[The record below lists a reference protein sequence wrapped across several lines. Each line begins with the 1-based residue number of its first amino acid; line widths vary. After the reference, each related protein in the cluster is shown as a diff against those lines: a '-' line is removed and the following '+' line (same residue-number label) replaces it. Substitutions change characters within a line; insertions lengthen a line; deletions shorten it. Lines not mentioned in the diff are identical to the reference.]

1 MKEPKRKPADLV
13 VFAEEIL
20 NKKLHFFAVLLYFTW
35 VWIKKCVK
43 FNLQSFLFFF
53 PIKSHW
59 CPAFELYSFV
69 IDQLEFR
76 LESTPANLG
85 AYVDIL
91 SENMFLP
98 KMDIRKVSKK

>member
-1 MKEPKRKPADLV
+1 MLNLTCK
-13 VFAEEIL
+13 VFI
-20 NKKLHFFAVLLYFTW
+20 F
-35 VWIKKCVK
+35 I
-43 FNLQSFLFFF
+43 

-85 AYVDIL
+85 AYVDTL
-91 SENMFLP
+91 SENVFT
-98 KMDIRKVSKK
+98 KNGHKKGK